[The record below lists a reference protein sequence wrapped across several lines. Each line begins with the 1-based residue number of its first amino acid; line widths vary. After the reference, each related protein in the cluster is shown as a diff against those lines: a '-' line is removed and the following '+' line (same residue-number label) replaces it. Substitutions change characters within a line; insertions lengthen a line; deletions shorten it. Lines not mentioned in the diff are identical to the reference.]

1 MGQYVL
7 VSATDPRI
15 LDEIE
20 MPTPKE
26 HITFIPK
33 FSSSSTSMSSVSDTK
48 STIVNSVDWED
59 IVFKVKQ
66 LSGALGVTVDNKVVY
81 TPTRY
86 TYSTTIQLSAS
97 FIKDFFV
104 GLGYQGSLQNYTISS
119 NKAFNVIGVKKGTTL
134 PNEIIV
140 IGAHY
145 DSTSQQPTTLAPG
158 ANDDGSGSAGVLH
171 LAELFSSIKTQR
183 TIHFVVFSGEEQGL
197 YGSQNYVK
205 IAKSSGWNI
214 LNAICMDMISYSKQY
229 FGVTIEGTSKF
240 QVLVN
245 VVQANMVENSN
256 DKKFQHKVS
265 LSSYGSDHVSFQQA
279 GIPAILL
286 IEMDDTNTP
295 YYHNT
300 GDTWN
305 TLNGPQTVQ
314 VLRGAAG
321 ALCDLA
327 GCQ

>member
-1 MGQYVL
+1 
-7 VSATDPRI
+7 
-15 LDEIE
+15 
-20 MPTPKE
+20 
-26 HITFIPK
+26 
-33 FSSSSTSMSSVSDTK
+33 
-48 STIVNSVDWED
+48 
-59 IVFKVKQ
+59 
-66 LSGALGVTVDNKVVY
+66 
-81 TPTRY
+81 
-86 TYSTTIQLSAS
+86 
-97 FIKDFFV
+97 
-104 GLGYQGSLQNYTISS
+104 
-119 NKAFNVIGVKKGTTL
+119 VIGVKKGTTL

-145 DSTSQQPTTLAPG
+145 DSTSQKPTTLAPG

-229 FGVTIEGTSKF
+229 FGITIEGTSKF

-256 DKKFQHKVS
+256 DKKFQHRVS
-265 LSSYGSDHVSFQQA
+265 LSSFGSDHVSFQQA

-300 GDTWN
+300 GDTWD
-305 TLNGPQTVQ
+305 TLNGPQTAQ